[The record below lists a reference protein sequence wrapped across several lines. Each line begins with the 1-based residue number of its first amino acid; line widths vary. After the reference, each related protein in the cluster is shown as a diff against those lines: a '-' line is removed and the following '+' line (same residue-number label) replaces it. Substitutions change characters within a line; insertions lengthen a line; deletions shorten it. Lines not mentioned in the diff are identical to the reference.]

1 MSHQDLQALVAQL
14 HEQLGTTATLDEAS
28 RTLLSTA
35 LQDIEA
41 TLARNP
47 PEAGST
53 TDQLE
58 TLAVQFEVEHPTLVV
73 ALRRLVDAL
82 GKAGI

>member
-1 MSHQDLQALVAQL
+1 MSHQDLQALVTQL
-14 HEQLGTTATLDEAS
+14 HAQLGTAATLDEAS
-28 RTLLSTA
+28 RTLLATA
-35 LQDIEA
+35 LQDIESA
-41 TLARNP
+41 LARNP

-53 TDQLE
+53 PDQLE

-73 ALRRLVDAL
+73 ALRRLIDAL

>member
-1 MSHQDLQALVAQL
+1 MSHQDLRALLAQL
-14 HEQLGTTATLDEAS
+14 HDQLGTTATLDDAS
-28 RTLLSTA
+28 RILLTSA
-35 LQDIEA
+35 LRDIESA
-41 TLARNP
+41 LARNP
-47 PEAGST
+47 PDAGST